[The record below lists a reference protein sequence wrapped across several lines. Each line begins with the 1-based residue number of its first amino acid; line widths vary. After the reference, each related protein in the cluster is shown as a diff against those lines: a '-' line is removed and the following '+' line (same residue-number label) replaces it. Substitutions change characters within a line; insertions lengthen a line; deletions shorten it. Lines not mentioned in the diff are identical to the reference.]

1 MSKLQITVLNYL
13 KENSYNKAGAKTSI
27 KKEGLLKK

>member
-1 MSKLQITVLNYL
+1 MSKLQITILNYL
-13 KENSYNKAGAKTSI
+13 KENGVNKAGAKTSI

>member
-1 MSKLQITVLNYL
+1 MSKLQTTILNYL
-13 KENSYNKAGAKTSI
+13 KENGTNKANAKNSI

>member
-1 MSKLQITVLNYL
+1 MSKLQTTILNYL
-13 KENSYNKAGAKTSI
+13 KENGTNTKNSI